1 MHNLSDAMIEIVLH
15 QEVDLK
21 GYVLIEGFPGA
32 GLVGPMAASYMIEK
46 LGMKGLGHIESDL
59 FPPIAAVHDGEPMHT
74 ARIYLDTKNKLVVVL
89 SEFTIPQG
97 VVYQLANELL
107 SFMRKSGIKE
117 VVSIGGMPSQHPSDT
132 AYVISSEPDQAKKAA
147 KQGLKP
153 VKEGVIAGVS
163 ALLITGAKGFGIPA
177 LDVLVEVNPVIMD
190 PKYAEVAISG
200 LSKLLD
206 IEIDTKELE
215 SEAREVEAR
224 VREMVKQAKSSHE
237 HYNKATEEVGPPS
250 VA

>member
-1 MHNLSDAMIEIVLH
+1 MIEIVLH
-15 QEVDLK
+15 DNTVLK
-21 GYVLIEGFPGA
+21 GYTLIEGFPGA
-32 GLVGPMAASYMIEK
+32 GLVGPMTASYIIEK
-46 LGMKGLGHIESDL
+46 LGMKGIGHIESDL

-74 ARIYLDTKNKLVVVL
+74 ARLYVDTKNKLVVVL

-97 VVYQLANELL
+97 VVYQLSNELL
-107 SFMRKSGIKE
+107 SFMRKNGIKE
-117 VVSIGGMPSQHPSDT
+117 VVSIGGMPSQQPSGT
-132 AYVISSEPDQAKKAA
+132 PYVISSQPDVLDSAA

-177 LDVLVEVNPVIMD
+177 IDVLVEVNPLIMD

-200 LSKLLD
+200 LSKLLGV
-206 IEIDTKELE
+206 EIDTKELE
-215 SEAREVEAR
+215 REAKVVEAR
-224 VREMVKQAKSSHE
+224 VKEMLKNAKESHE
-237 HYNKATEEVGPPS
+237 HYKKAAEEAGPPA